1 MSKEKDF
8 RDSLSAL
15 PNEQPRPSFPAD
27 EDVLGKMDPKNKMY
41 SFDMEDIDK
50 KIKISK
56 LTKARRATI
65 FIS

>member
-27 EDVLGKMDPKNKMY
+27 EDVLGKMD
-41 SFDMEDIDK
+41 K
-50 KIKISK
+50 KTRCIHLIWKISIK
-56 LTKARRATI
+56 K
-65 FIS
+65 